1 MSDYFD
7 DDEMGNET
15 HLVKDL
21 RRQLKELAKERDA
34 LKTEVTEVR
43 GAVRKRSVEEVLA
56 SKGVKKGLAK
66 YVLADGVDDE
76 AGVEKWLAENGD
88 LFGVTVQE
96 PEPDAD
102 DEAMASIQSS
112 TATGQVSVSR
122 LDQEQQYLDEA
133 QTPDEWKERLKA
145 IRVGA
150 APFQQK

>member
-1 MSDYFD
+1 MNDYFD
-7 DDEMGNET
+7 DDETGNET

-43 GAVRKRSVEEVLA
+43 GAVRQRSVEEVLT
-56 SKGVKKGLAK
+56 SKGVKAGLAK
-66 YVLADGVDDE
+66 YILADGVEDP
-76 AGVEKWLAENGD
+76 AGVEKWLAENGE
-88 LFGVTVQE
+88 LFGVAVQE

-102 DEAMASIQSS
+102 DEAMGQIQSS
-112 TATGQVSVSR
+112 TATGQVSVTR

-133 QTPDEWKERLKA
+133 KTPDEWKERLKTLRA
-145 IRVGA
+145 GA